1 MASYKFYES
10 QSEKNLQ
17 DAFGLFNLIVLFYCF
32 LMMSVDFLQTMSL
45 IIEYSEDY
53 DFDETTL
60 MERTD
65 KTEYLLPILTIIS
78 IGVLIVIRRERSF
91 S

>member
-32 LMMSVDFLQTMSL
+32 LMMSVDFLQTMNL